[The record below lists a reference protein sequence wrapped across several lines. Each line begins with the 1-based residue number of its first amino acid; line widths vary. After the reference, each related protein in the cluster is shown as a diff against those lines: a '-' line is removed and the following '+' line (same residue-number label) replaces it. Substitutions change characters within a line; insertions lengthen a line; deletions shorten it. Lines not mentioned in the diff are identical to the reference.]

1 MGCSCLLRKNNTEEV
16 KKEINDDY
24 NNISKIDDIEN
35 NNNININNNNNQ
47 NIENNNIN
55 NNTNNNNYSNV
66 IVSNQLKIKN
76 KICQNSSQSQM
87 ENKRAKSTP
96 LNQEED
102 NKENNSL
109 KESSNDFEYKQI
121 ETDLITT
128 EELQNFLSN
137 YESLNDSVEVE
148 IRPTTICENKTIYYG
163 EWDKKKI
170 NDMEGGYKYG
180 QMGQNIWAIG
190 KITKQMEKE
199 N

>member
-35 NNNININNNNNQ
+35 NNNININNNNNE

-163 EWDKKKI
+163 EWDKKK
-170 NDMEGGYKYG
+170 K
-180 QMGQNIWAIG
+180 
-190 KITKQMEKE
+190 
-199 N
+199 